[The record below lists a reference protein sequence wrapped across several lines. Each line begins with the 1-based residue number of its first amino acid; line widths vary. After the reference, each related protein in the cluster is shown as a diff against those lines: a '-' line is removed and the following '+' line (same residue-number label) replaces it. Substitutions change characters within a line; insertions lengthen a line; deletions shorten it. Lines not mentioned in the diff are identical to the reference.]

1 MRKEAKGHGYSL
13 YEKVVLSALL
23 FFFLSMLFMF
33 FVLPR
38 I

>member
-1 MRKEAKGHGYSL
+1 MRKQAKGHGYSL
-13 YEKVVLSALL
+13 FEKVVLTALL

-33 FVLPR
+33 LVLPR